1 MDILILQGDGIGPE
15 ISKVTAGCL
24 ASLNSTHKLGLNF
37 IHEDIGFAS
46 LAHSGS
52 TFPDKVLDAARAAA
66 GVILGPIGSAEYPP
80 VEKGGVNPSSA
91 LRIKLDL
98 FANIRPSAVRP
109 GCGALAKAMDLVIVR
124 ENTEGF
130 YSDRNMAVGVGEFAP
145 TDDVALS
152 VRKIT
157 RKGCRRIAEVAFEL
171 ASRRKKQVSMVHKA
185 NVLKLTD
192 GWFIEEVNKVA
203 KKYPNVSV
211 NDFHIDAM
219 ASMLVRQPEDFDVVV
234 TTNMYG
240 DILSNI
246 ASEMSGSL
254 GFASS
259 LNAGD
264 HYAVAQTA
272 HGSAPHIAGTDKANP
287 CGLMMSAAMLLEWLG
302 KKHQR
307 QDLELAGKAFAQ
319 AIDGAIADGVR
330 TFDVG
335 GTTGTRAFGQ
345 VILER
350 LQA

>member
-1 MDILILQGDGIGPE
+1 MDILILEGDGIGPE
-15 ISKVTAGCL
+15 ISKVTTDCL
-24 ASLNSTHKLGLNF
+24 ELLNSTQKLGLNF
-37 IHEDIGFAS
+37 VHEDIGFAGLKS
-46 LAHSGS
+46 CGS
-52 TFPDKVLDAARAAA
+52 TFHDKVLVAARAAA

-80 VEKGGVNPSSA
+80 IDKGGVNPSSA

-98 FANIRPSAVRP
+98 FANIRPSSVRP
-109 GCGALAKAMDLVIVR
+109 GCGALAKEMDLVIVR

-130 YSDRNMAVGVGEFAP
+130 YSDRNMAIGSGEFAP
-145 TDDVALS
+145 TDEVALS

-171 ASRRKKQVSMVHKA
+171 AASRKKQVSIIHKA

-192 GWFIEEVNKVA
+192 GWFIEEVNKVGER
-203 KKYPNVSV
+203 YPDITV

-219 ASMLVRQPEDFDVVV
+219 ASLLVRQPEAFDVIVA
-234 TTNMYG
+234 TNMYG

-264 HYAVAQTA
+264 EYAVAQTA
-272 HGSAPHIAGTDKANP
+272 HGSAPQIAGTDKANP
-287 CGLMMSAAMLLEWLG
+287 CGLMMSSAMLLEWLG
-302 KKHQR
+302 KKHKR
-307 QDLELAGKAFAQ
+307 SDLELAGQRFASAIDQ
-319 AIDGAIADGVR
+319 AIKGGAR

-335 GTTGTRAFGQ
+335 GTTGTHAFGQ
-345 VILER
+345 AVLAQ
-350 LQA
+350 LKA